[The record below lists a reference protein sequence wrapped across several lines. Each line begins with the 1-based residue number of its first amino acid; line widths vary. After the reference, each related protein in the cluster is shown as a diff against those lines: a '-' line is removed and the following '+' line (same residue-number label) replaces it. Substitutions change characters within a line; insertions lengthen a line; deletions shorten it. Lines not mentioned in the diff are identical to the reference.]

1 MAKGPPSTATTVSGR
16 RLERTLT
23 WCLFMIAPSKTRG
36 FPCAGKRPARVDGCP
51 RPRAASDVDECHWH
65 EQPQYAVGAPT
76 AAVRGPRRGGR
87 APPRQG
93 TPAPGGAGERK
104 GKARDGRGAAKAGGT
119 PQRCEKGLDA
129 ARAAMPGRL
138 RFAGSA
144 GWQLAGNGAKRHEK
158 SHATT
163 GGHGPRRACRDRQ
176 PNNRPC
182 AGYWALRVNQGRYW
196 HATLPPPRRR
206 SVRFRAQRPT
216 EARTARHAVKPVT
229 EQQQP
234 AVAPPRH
241 PRQPQRAAA
250 RARGA

>member
-1 MAKGPPSTATTVSGR
+1 MDVLGQGRHRTSTNATGTSNRSTQSARQRPPCVAATGVAGHARHGHT
-16 RLERTLT
+16 RT
-23 WCLFMIAPSKTRG
+23 G
-36 FPCAGKRPARVDGCP
+36 DAR
-51 RPRAASDVDECHWH
+51 A
-65 EQPQYAVGAPT
+65 
-76 AAVRGPRRGGR
+76 
-87 APPRQG
+87 
-93 TPAPGGAGERK
+93 ERK
-104 GKARDGRGAAKAGGT
+104 GQAPDVRPAAKAGGT

-163 GGHGPRRACRDRQ
+163 GGHGTRRACRDRQ